1 VSCTDRP
8 LSRGMITCSDAHLR
22 SVGGCILH
30 WGVHAVIPSP
40 AIVTAMGYVPG
51 DGDLHT
57 LLSSDSIADDPNH
70 RHLSEEY
77 LDGLPRQNGVPPHRL
92 NLFVGAM
99 CMLMRNLDRRR
110 GLVNNRKCIIKKL
123 WMGGTTYSGRTTHK
137 AIEVALIVD
146 DPDDPGGFT
155 ESQET
160 FVIPRIMFKF
170 APPRAKA
177 MSINRMQFPLVLCYA
192 LTNNKAQGQTLQRIT
207 IDQRNDSFAHG
218 QTYVAFGRACNRDSV
233 CVLVRPERAHSTGD
247 QVSALVRNVVYPALL
262 R

>member
-1 VSCTDRP
+1 
-8 LSRGMITCSDAHLR
+8 
-22 SVGGCILH
+22 
-30 WGVHAVIPSP
+30 
-40 AIVTAMGYVPG
+40 
-51 DGDLHT
+51 
-57 LLSSDSIADDPNH
+57 
-70 RHLSEEY
+70 
-77 LDGLPRQNGVPPHRL
+77 
-92 NLFVGAM
+92 
-99 CMLMRNLDRRR
+99 
-110 GLVNNRKCIIKKL
+110 
-123 WMGGTTYSGRTTHK
+123 
-137 AIEVALIVD
+137 
-146 DPDDPGGFT
+146 
-155 ESQET
+155 
-160 FVIPRIMFKF
+160 MFKF